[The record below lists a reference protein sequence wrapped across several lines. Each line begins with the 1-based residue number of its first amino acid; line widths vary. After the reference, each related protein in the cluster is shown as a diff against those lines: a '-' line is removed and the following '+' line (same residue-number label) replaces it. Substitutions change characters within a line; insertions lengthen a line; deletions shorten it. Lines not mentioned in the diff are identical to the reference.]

1 MFHMLQPIWV
11 LKTSK
16 ERSMQRFVRFSADL
30 ARQVGVML
38 ENLQHVTSGQVC
50 YKLIEILSE
59 NDLTY

>member
-1 MFHMLQPIWV
+1 
-11 LKTSK
+11 
-16 ERSMQRFVRFSADL
+16 MQRFVRFSADL